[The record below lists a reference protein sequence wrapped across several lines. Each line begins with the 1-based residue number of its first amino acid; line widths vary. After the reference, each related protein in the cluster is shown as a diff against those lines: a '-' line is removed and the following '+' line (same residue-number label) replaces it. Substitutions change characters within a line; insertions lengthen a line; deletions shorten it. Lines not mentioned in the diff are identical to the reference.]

1 MPKYARCRS
10 LSYFCS
16 GLHGCADCK
25 WRARTNSRCQ
35 NCPHRFALRGD
46 FGDWTGTTRR
56 RLSVTGCGS
65 AVIAEAADAEQ
76 RRRHH
81 SRTTLQTATYRF
93 SAPATRAGGLA
104 LVPIAPLLEFNL
116 CWRHCFEFKRL
127 AEGDHAIFVC
137 SFPSSAD
144 PSDEQCDI

>member
-10 LSYFCS
+10 VSYFFS

-65 AVIAEAADAEQ
+65 AVTVRCVVAEAAEAEQ
-76 RRRHH
+76 RRCHH

-93 SAPATRAGGLA
+93 SAPATGQTRAGGLA
-104 LVPIAPLLEFNL
+104 LVSYIAAF
-116 CWRHCFEFKRL
+116 
-127 AEGDHAIFVC
+127 GI
-137 SFPSSAD
+137 
-144 PSDEQCDI
+144 